1 MPTILIIDDDP
12 DIRALLMDALQK
24 GGHETR
30 HAESGKAG
38 LESVKES
45 SPDLILLDLMMPV
58 MDGYEFLDHF
68 GELQLDHAIPIII
81 LTALDQG
88 DQVVEGLRRGA
99 NDYVTKPFRIEE
111 LTARINVQLRIAE
124 LERRL
129 RRSEAYHRAIF
140 ERSADPDVLMDADG
154 VVLQANNSA
163 SSTFSSNNDLVGSH
177 LADFVVADERTQF
190 DLAFKGA
197 FEGSEIPIFEIHLKL
212 PNDQIAPYDLD
223 IGPVDID
230 GERVLLAH
238 LRDIRRRMAAEAR
251 TAMIFEHIGDG
262 VFITDHKGTIMMASR
277 SAAKLIGV
285 RDDEAIGQDITDF
298 QDKEHSPNW
307 EKFTELSSFG
317 GLSGQGDPV
326 VSEGVIRKEAG
337 EDLPVEWTMASFT
350 VGTDQFYIGVA
361 RDLSDRRIAEDRRM
375 ETERLETMLEIAGG
389 AAHEINQPLTAILGY
404 AEMSLVQL
412 EESHTVHRNQKLIA
426 DAAVR
431 ITEIVKRMQ
440 SLKEY
445 RTRPYANGHRIV
457 DFRPDGSP
465 SEDGDK

>member
-1 MPTILIIDDDP
+1 MYMANILIIDDDP
-12 DIRALLMDALQK
+12 DIRILLKDSLIKSGHDADY
-24 GGHETR
+24 
-30 HAESGKAG
+30 AESGRAG
-38 LESVKES
+38 LDAVANQI
-45 SPDLILLDLMMPV
+45 PDLILLDLMMPV

-68 GELQLDHAIPIII
+68 GRLNLDPSVPVII
-81 LTALDQG
+81 LTALNQG

-99 NDYVTKPFRIEE
+99 NDYVTKPFSLEE

-124 LERRL
+124 LENQI

-140 ERSADPDVLMDADG
+140 ERSADPDLLLDANG
-154 VVLQANNSA
+154 EVLQANNA
-163 SSTFSSNNDLVGSH
+163 AIGTFSDRTELVGSR
-177 LADFVVADERTQF
+177 LESLIVEEERAKF
-190 DLAFKGA
+190 NVAFKGA
-197 FEGSEIPIFEIHLKL
+197 FEGSEIPIFEIHLQL
-212 PNDQIAPYDLD
+212 PNGQVFPYDLD
-223 IGPVDID
+223 IGPVDIE
-230 GERVLLAH
+230 GERLLLAH

-277 SAAKLIGV
+277 SAAQLIGV
-285 RDDEAIGQDITDF
+285 PDDEVVGQDITEH
-298 QDKEHSPNW
+298 QDEEHSPDW
-307 EKFTELSSFG
+307 EKFTELSSYG

-326 VSEGVIRKEAG
+326 VSEGVISRG
-337 EDLPVEWTMASFT
+337 DGVDIPVEWTMAAFT
-350 VGTDQFYIGVA
+350 VGADQFFIGVA
-361 RDLSDRRIAEDRRM
+361 RDLSDRRAAESRRM

-412 EESHTVHRNQKLIA
+412 GEDHPVHRNQKLIA

-440 SLKEY
+440 EIKEY

-457 DFRPDGSP
+457 DFRPDGSD
-465 SEDGDK
+465 EE

>member
-1 MPTILIIDDDP
+1 
-12 DIRALLMDALQK
+12 
-24 GGHETR
+24 
-30 HAESGKAG
+30 
-38 LESVKES
+38 LEAVDREI
-45 SPDLILLDLMMPV
+45 PDLILLDLMMPV
-58 MDGYEFLDHF
+58 MDGYGFLDHL
-68 GELQLDHAIPIII
+68 GLLEIKPSVPVVI
-81 LTALDQG
+81 LTALNQG

-99 NDYVTKPFRIEE
+99 NDYVTKPFSMEE

-124 LERRL
+124 LESRI

-140 ERSADPDVLMDADG
+140 ERSADPDLLMNEAG
-154 VVLQANNSA
+154 VVLQANNAAVSQFV
-163 SSTFSSNNDLVGSH
+163 TDGELVGKR
-177 LADFVVADERTQF
+177 FVECVAENEQTNF
-190 DLAFKGA
+190 NLAFKGA
-197 FEGSEIPIFEIHLKL
+197 FEGSEIPIFEIHLRL
-212 PNDQIAPYDLD
+212 SDRIIYPFDLD
-223 IGPVDID
+223 ISPVDIE

-262 VFITDHKGTIMMASR
+262 VFITDSKGTIMMASR
-277 SAAKLIGV
+277 SAAALIDV
-285 RDDEAIGQDITDF
+285 PEDEIVGLDIADH

-326 VSEGVIRKEAG
+326 VSEGIIRRDDGSEV
-337 EDLPVEWTMASFT
+337 PVEWTMASFT

-361 RDLSDRRIAEDRRM
+361 RDLSERRAAEDRRM

-412 EESHTVHRNQKLIA
+412 GDTHPVHRNQKLIA

-440 SLKEY
+440 NIKEY

-457 DFRPDGSP
+457 DFRPGESK
-465 SEDGDK
+465 E